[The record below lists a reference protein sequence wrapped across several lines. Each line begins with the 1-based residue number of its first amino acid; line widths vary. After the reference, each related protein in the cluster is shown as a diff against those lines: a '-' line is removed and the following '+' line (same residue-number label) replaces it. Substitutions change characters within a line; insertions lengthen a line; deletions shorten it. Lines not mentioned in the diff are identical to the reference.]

1 MTLTCM
7 WKSGI
12 HRQSNWLIEGSVS
25 SFNSWP
31 MVSYQPADGGT
42 ASRIKFGLMF
52 GLKLLLEYSDIEDFA
67 LVLVGFWLISS
78 LDH

>member
-1 MTLTCM
+1 
-7 WKSGI
+7 
-12 HRQSNWLIEGSVS
+12 
-25 SFNSWP
+25 
-31 MVSYQPADGGT
+31 
-42 ASRIKFGLMF
+42 MF

>member
-1 MTLTCM
+1 M
-7 WKSGI
+7 
-12 HRQSNWLIEGSVS
+12 S

-42 ASRIKFGLMF
+42 APRIKFGLMSEQ
-52 GLKLLLEYSDIEDFA
+52 KLLLEHTGIEDFA
-67 LVLVGFWLISS
+67 LVLVVFWLISS

>member
-1 MTLTCM
+1 M
-7 WKSGI
+7 
-12 HRQSNWLIEGSVS
+12 S

-31 MVSYQPADGGT
+31 MVSYQPGDGGT
-42 ASRIKFGLMF
+42 APRIKFGPMF
-52 GLKLLLEYSDIEDFA
+52 GQKFLLEYSDIEDFA

>member
-1 MTLTCM
+1 M
-7 WKSGI
+7 
-12 HRQSNWLIEGSVS
+12 S

-42 ASRIKFGLMF
+42 APRIKFGLMF
-52 GLKLLLEYSDIEDFA
+52 GLKLLHVLEYSDIEDFA